1 MIDKITSF
9 FSHQKRK
16 IIIPL
21 YFTEEKNESISIE
34 ITPDKTISEIYL
46 ENINQISV
54 IQAKIFQK
62 KQDII
67 SKNNFCF
74 TLFSSQNPYIRIK
87 QKNSSIPYKKL
98 ILKNLIDN
106 YSLFYLAN
114 NNYYNDNKNN
124 VIHRRLNNLTKNKSQ
139 EESNYDK
146 TLSDETYL
154 INFVSP
160 NNKIIDGEIEKFSF
174 SQKMFN
180 KIFIYIDSNKLM
192 YKEISPKEKKSL
204 QNLWNV
210 IPLSNISSLEN
221 NISDNID
228 SPYIDIDKYKDR
240 LFMIKTFNNEKLL
253 LKANDKNDKEIW
265 LNHLKDIIE
274 KVRMDKIFFKF
285 NKDINDIS
293 KNIYM
298 NTLKFICKLIG
309 IKGIIRYNI
318 SRKCF
323 FENYKNIFLEK
334 IVECCV
340 KYKFNVIKKSNAKAL
355 EEIKYLG
362 QILDIDKIQKNIQFV
377 EEKEKKILNDILDE
391 ETKAKISNILN
402 IKNFNERSFSFII
415 LDLNLLNNLLNNI
428 INKFLIKEHKKIIYQ
443 KQILFLNCFKKI
455 AAAQFCKNNHFN
467 CNKMNV
473 LFEENMN
480 INIPP
485 DEFPDLNELI

>member
-9 FSHQKRK
+9 FSHQKRGV
-16 IIIPL
+16 IIPL
-21 YFTEEKNESISIE
+21 FFTEEKNESMSIE
-34 ITPDKTISEIYL
+34 ITPEKTISQIYL

-62 KQDII
+62 KQDTI

-74 TLFSSQNPYIRIK
+74 TLFSSQNPYVRIK

-98 ILKNLIDN
+98 ILKNLIHN
-106 YSLFYLAN
+106 YSLFYLVN

-124 VIHRRLNNLTKNKSQ
+124 FIHRRLNNLTKNKSQ

-160 NNKIIDGEIEKFSF
+160 NNKIIDGETEKFSF
-174 SQKMFN
+174 SQNMFN

-192 YKEISPKEKKSL
+192 YKEISSREKKSS

-210 IPLSNISSLEN
+210 IPLSNISTLDN
-221 NISDNID
+221 NILDNID
-228 SPYIDIDKYKDR
+228 SPYIDINKYKDR
-240 LFMIKTFNNEKLL
+240 LFIIKTINNEKLV

-265 LNHLKDIIE
+265 LNQLKNIIE
-274 KVRMDKIFFKF
+274 QVRMDKILFKF

-298 NTLKFICKLIG
+298 NILKFICKLIG
-309 IKGIIRYNI
+309 IKGIIRYTI
-318 SRKCF
+318 SRKSF
-323 FENYKNIFLEK
+323 FENFKNIFLEK

-340 KYKFNVIKKSNAKAL
+340 EYKINVIKKNNAKAL

-362 QILDIDKIQKNIQFV
+362 QIFDIDKIQKNKQ
-377 EEKEKKILNDILDE
+377 EKEKIIIKDILDE
-391 ETKAKISNILN
+391 ETKSKISNILK
-402 IKNFNERSFSFII
+402 IKNFNERPFSLII

-455 AAAQFCKNNHFN
+455 TAAQFCKNNHFN

-473 LFEENMN
+473 LFGENMN